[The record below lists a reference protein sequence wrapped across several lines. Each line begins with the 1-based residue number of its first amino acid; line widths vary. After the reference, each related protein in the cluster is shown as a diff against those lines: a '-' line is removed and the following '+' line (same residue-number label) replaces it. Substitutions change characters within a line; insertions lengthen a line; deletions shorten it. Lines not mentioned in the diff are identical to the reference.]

1 MHLRNWVGVSRR
13 VGLQPEEGTEFAEPV
28 APAVDVQ
35 DLDVVEQAVQD
46 RGSQDLII
54 GEDRGPVAHV
64 LVGREHDAPAFV
76 AGRGEAEEEIC
87 FAPV

>member
-1 MHLRNWVGVSRR
+1 MGVSRR
-13 VGLQPEEGTEFAEPV
+13 VGPRPKERAEFPEPPV

-46 RGSQDLII
+46 RGREDLIV
-54 GEDRGPVAHV
+54 GEDGRIVARV
-64 LVGREHDAPAFV
+64 LVGREHDAPPFV
-76 AGRGEAEEEIC
+76 AGGDKPEEELG